1 MITMKLHLKLLI
13 YISFILFSF
22 SLSGENESYN
32 FSSLSK
38 FLNKEIS
45 KGRYPGFLTLI
56 KKDGKVIYQDV
67 SGFNDVKN
75 KTPLQRD
82 SLFRIHSMTK
92 PVTGVAL
99 MIAVDQGLLKLS
111 DPVSKYIPE
120 FKDTKVLLRGNKTE
134 SLKRDITL
142 LDLATHT
149 SGLAYTFSIK
159 GKLQDI
165 YLKEK
170 IFPYYALDT
179 LDDDIKPEKLYENI
193 CSFSKKVA
201 SVPLAHQPG
210 EKWTYSIGMDILGCV
225 IEKASNMT
233 FGDFL
238 KSNLFDPLN
247 MKDTFFKVPKEKRQR
262 MTNLYAHHN
271 AFKAF
276 SIDLPDYLKGKK
288 LKMHLVDSSENS
300 LYYKD
305 VTVEDGGSGLV
316 STGDDYLNF
325 ADMLLNKG
333 VFNGKKI
340 LSSESFK
347 VLISN
352 QLNENNSRF
361 SGFGM
366 GITLGIALDSKKIR
380 LRRGDNSF
388 FWGGAAKTKFW
399 VDPENNLTVVH
410 MTQLIG
416 TPRDLTNKID
426 KLIYKEIK
434 NFEKSNKKPGY

>member
-1 MITMKLHLKLLI
+1 MKLRFKILI

-22 SLSGENESYN
+22 SVSGENESYN

-56 KKDGKVIYQDV
+56 KKDGKLIYQDV

-82 SLFRIHSMTK
+82 SLFRIYSMTK

-149 SGLAYTFSIK
+149 SGLAYTFSVE
-159 GKLQDI
+159 GELQDI

-179 LDDDIKPEKLYENI
+179 LDDDLKPEKLYENI

-247 MKDTFFKVPKEKRQR
+247 MKDTFFKVPEEKRQR

-276 SIDLPDYLKGKK
+276 SIELPDYLKGKK
-288 LKMHLVDSSENS
+288 PKMHLVDSLENS

-305 VTVEDGGSGLV
+305 ITVEDGGSGLV

-340 LSSESFK
+340 LSSESYK

-434 NFEKSNKKPGY
+434 NFEKSNKKSGY

>member
-1 MITMKLHLKLLI
+1 MKLHLKILI

-22 SLSGENESYN
+22 SVSGENESYN

-82 SLFRIHSMTK
+82 SLFRIYSMTK

-159 GKLQDI
+159 GELQDI

-247 MKDTFFKVPKEKRQR
+247 MKDTFFKVPEEKQQR

-276 SIDLPDYLKGKK
+276 SIELPDNLKGKK
-288 LKMHLVDSSENS
+288 PKMHLVDSQENS

-305 VTVEDGGSGLV
+305 ITVEDGGSGLV

-340 LSSESFK
+340 LSSESYK

-434 NFEKSNKKPGY
+434 NFEKSNKKSGY

>member
-1 MITMKLHLKLLI
+1 MKLHLKILI

-22 SLSGENESYN
+22 SVIGENESYN

-82 SLFRIHSMTK
+82 SLFRIYSMTK

-120 FKDTKVLLRGNKTE
+120 FKDTRVLLRGNKTE

-159 GKLQDI
+159 GELQDI

-247 MKDTFFKVPKEKRQR
+247 MKDTFFKVPEEKRQR

-276 SIDLPDYLKGKK
+276 SIELPDYLKGKK
-288 LKMHLVDSSENS
+288 PKMHLVDSQENS

-305 VTVEDGGSGLV
+305 ITVEDGGSGLV

-340 LSSESFK
+340 LSNESYK

-366 GITLGIALDSKKIR
+366 GITLGIALDSRKIR
-380 LRRGDNSF
+380 LKRGDNSF

-434 NFEKSNKKPGY
+434 NFEKSNKKSGY

>member
-1 MITMKLHLKLLI
+1 MKLHLKILI

-22 SLSGENESYN
+22 SVIGENESYN

-82 SLFRIHSMTK
+82 SLFRIYSMTK

-120 FKDTKVLLRGNKTE
+120 FKDTRVLLRGNKTE

-159 GKLQDI
+159 GELQDI

-247 MKDTFFKVPKEKRQR
+247 MKDTFFKVPEEKRQR

-276 SIDLPDYLKGKK
+276 SIELPDYLKGKK
-288 LKMHLVDSSENS
+288 PKMHLVDSQENS

-305 VTVEDGGSGLV
+305 ITVEDGGSGLV

-340 LSSESFK
+340 LSSESYK

-352 QLNENNSRF
+352 QLNESNSRF

-366 GITLGIALDSKKIR
+366 GITLGIALDSRKIR

-434 NFEKSNKKPGY
+434 NFEKSNKKSGY

>member
-1 MITMKLHLKLLI
+1 MKLHLKILI

-22 SLSGENESYN
+22 SVSGENESYN

-82 SLFRIHSMTK
+82 SLFRIYSMTK

-159 GKLQDI
+159 GELQDI

-247 MKDTFFKVPKEKRQR
+247 MKDTFFKVPEEKRQR

-276 SIDLPDYLKGKK
+276 SIELPDNLKGKK
-288 LKMHLVDSSENS
+288 PKMHLVDSLENS

-305 VTVEDGGSGLV
+305 ITVEDGGSGLV

-340 LSSESFK
+340 LSSESYK

-434 NFEKSNKKPGY
+434 NFEKSNKKSGY

>member
-1 MITMKLHLKLLI
+1 MKLHLKILI

-22 SLSGENESYN
+22 SVSGENESYN

-82 SLFRIHSMTK
+82 SLFRIYSMTK

-120 FKDTKVLLRGNKTE
+120 FKDTRVLLRGNKTE

-159 GKLQDI
+159 GELQDI

-247 MKDTFFKVPKEKRQR
+247 MKDTFFKVPEEKQQR

-276 SIDLPDYLKGKK
+276 SIELPDNLKGKK
-288 LKMHLVDSSENS
+288 PKMHLVDSQENS

-305 VTVEDGGSGLV
+305 ITVEDGGSGLV

-340 LSSESFK
+340 LSSESYK

-352 QLNENNSRF
+352 QLNESNSRF

-434 NFEKSNKKPGY
+434 NFEKSNKKSGY

>member
-1 MITMKLHLKLLI
+1 MKLHLKILI
-13 YISFILFSF
+13 YIFFILFSF
-22 SLSGENESYN
+22 SASGENESYN

-56 KKDGKVIYQDV
+56 KKDGKLIYQDV

-82 SLFRIHSMTK
+82 SLFRIYSMTK

-159 GKLQDI
+159 GELQDI

-247 MKDTFFKVPKEKRQR
+247 MKDTFFKVPEKKRQR

-276 SIDLPDYLKGKK
+276 SIELPDYLKGKK
-288 LKMHLVDSSENS
+288 PKMHLVDSLENS

-305 VTVEDGGSGLV
+305 ITVEDGGSGLV

-340 LSSESFK
+340 LSSESYK

>member
-1 MITMKLHLKLLI
+1 MKLRFKILI

-22 SLSGENESYN
+22 SVSGENESYN

-56 KKDGKVIYQDV
+56 KKDGKLIYQDV

-82 SLFRIHSMTK
+82 SLFRIYSMTK

-120 FKDTKVLLRGNKTE
+120 FKDTRVLLRGNKTE

-159 GKLQDI
+159 GELQDI

-247 MKDTFFKVPKEKRQR
+247 MKDTFFKVPEEKRQR

-276 SIDLPDYLKGKK
+276 SIELPDYLKGKK
-288 LKMHLVDSSENS
+288 PKMHLVDSLENS

-305 VTVEDGGSGLV
+305 ITVEDGGSGLV

-340 LSSESFK
+340 LSSESYK

-434 NFEKSNKKPGY
+434 NFEKSNKKSGY

>member
-1 MITMKLHLKLLI
+1 MKLHLKILI

-22 SLSGENESYN
+22 SVSGENESYN

-82 SLFRIHSMTK
+82 SLFRIYSMTK

-120 FKDTKVLLRGNKTE
+120 FKDTRVLLRGNKTE

-159 GKLQDI
+159 GELQDI

-247 MKDTFFKVPKEKRQR
+247 MKDTFFKVPEEKRQR

-276 SIDLPDYLKGKK
+276 SIELPDNLKGKK
-288 LKMHLVDSSENS
+288 PKMHLVDSLENS

-340 LSSESFK
+340 LSSESYK

-434 NFEKSNKKPGY
+434 NFEKSNKKSGY

>member
-1 MITMKLHLKLLI
+1 MKLHLKILI

-22 SLSGENESYN
+22 SVSGENESYN

-82 SLFRIHSMTK
+82 SLFRIYSMTK

-120 FKDTKVLLRGNKTE
+120 FKDTRVLLRGNKTE

-159 GKLQDI
+159 GELQDI

-247 MKDTFFKVPKEKRQR
+247 MKDTFFKVPEEKRQR

-276 SIDLPDYLKGKK
+276 SIELPDYLKGKK
-288 LKMHLVDSSENS
+288 PKMHLVDSQENS

-305 VTVEDGGSGLV
+305 ITVEDGGSGLV

-340 LSSESFK
+340 LSSESYK

-366 GITLGIALDSKKIR
+366 GITLGIALDSRKIR

-434 NFEKSNKKPGY
+434 NFEKSNKK

>member
-1 MITMKLHLKLLI
+1 MKLHLKILI

-22 SLSGENESYN
+22 SVSGENESYN

-82 SLFRIHSMTK
+82 SLFRIYSMTK

-120 FKDTKVLLRGNKTE
+120 FKDTRVLLRGNKTE

-159 GKLQDI
+159 GELQDI

-247 MKDTFFKVPKEKRQR
+247 MKDTFFKVPEEKQQR

-276 SIDLPDYLKGKK
+276 SIELPDYLKGKK
-288 LKMHLVDSSENS
+288 PKMHLVDSQENS

-305 VTVEDGGSGLV
+305 ITVEDGGSGLV

-340 LSSESFK
+340 LSSESYK

-434 NFEKSNKKPGY
+434 NFEKSNKKSGY

>member
-1 MITMKLHLKLLI
+1 MKLHLKILI

-22 SLSGENESYN
+22 SVSGENESYN

-82 SLFRIHSMTK
+82 SLFRIYSMTK

-159 GKLQDI
+159 GELQDI

-247 MKDTFFKVPKEKRQR
+247 MKDTFFKVPEEKRQR

-276 SIDLPDYLKGKK
+276 SIELPDNLKGKK
-288 LKMHLVDSSENS
+288 PKMHLVDSQENS

-305 VTVEDGGSGLV
+305 ITVEDGGSGLV

-340 LSSESFK
+340 LSSESYK

-434 NFEKSNKKPGY
+434 NFEKSNKKSGY

>member
-1 MITMKLHLKLLI
+1 MKLHLKILI

-22 SLSGENESYN
+22 SVIGENESYN

-56 KKDGKVIYQDV
+56 KKDGKLIYQDV

-82 SLFRIHSMTK
+82 SLFRIYSMTK

-120 FKDTKVLLRGNKTE
+120 FKDTRVLLRGNKTE

-159 GKLQDI
+159 GELQDI

-247 MKDTFFKVPKEKRQR
+247 MKDTFFKVPEEKQQR

-276 SIDLPDYLKGKK
+276 SIELPDNLKGKK
-288 LKMHLVDSSENS
+288 PKMHLVDSQENS

-305 VTVEDGGSGLV
+305 ITVEDGGSGLV

-340 LSSESFK
+340 LSSESYK

-366 GITLGIALDSKKIR
+366 GITLGIALDSRKIR

-434 NFEKSNKKPGY
+434 NFEKSNKKSGY

>member
-1 MITMKLHLKLLI
+1 MKLHLKILI
-13 YISFILFSF
+13 YIFFILFSF
-22 SLSGENESYN
+22 SASGENESYN

-56 KKDGKVIYQDV
+56 KKDGKLIYQDV
-67 SGFNDVKN
+67 SGFSDVKN

-82 SLFRIHSMTK
+82 SLFRIYSMTK

-159 GKLQDI
+159 GELQDI

-247 MKDTFFKVPKEKRQR
+247 MKDTFFKVPEEKRQR

-276 SIDLPDYLKGKK
+276 SIELPDYLKGKK
-288 LKMHLVDSSENS
+288 PKMHLVDSLENS

-305 VTVEDGGSGLV
+305 ITVEDGGSGLV

-340 LSSESFK
+340 LSSESYK

-434 NFEKSNKKPGY
+434 NFEKSNKKSGY

>member
-1 MITMKLHLKLLI
+1 MKLHLKILI

-22 SLSGENESYN
+22 SVSGENESYN

-82 SLFRIHSMTK
+82 SLFRIYSMTK

-120 FKDTKVLLRGNKTE
+120 FKDTRVLLRGNKTE

-159 GKLQDI
+159 GELQDI

-247 MKDTFFKVPKEKRQR
+247 MKDTFFKVPEEKQQR

-276 SIDLPDYLKGKK
+276 SIELPDNLKGKK
-288 LKMHLVDSSENS
+288 PKMHLVDSQENS

-305 VTVEDGGSGLV
+305 ITVEDGGSGLV

-340 LSSESFK
+340 LSIESYK

-366 GITLGIALDSKKIR
+366 GITLGIALDSRKIR

-434 NFEKSNKKPGY
+434 NFERSNKKSGY

>member
-1 MITMKLHLKLLI
+1 MKLHLKILI

-22 SLSGENESYN
+22 SVSGENESYN

-56 KKDGKVIYQDV
+56 KKDGKLIYQDV
-67 SGFNDVKN
+67 SGFSDVKN

-82 SLFRIHSMTK
+82 SLFRIYSMTK

-159 GKLQDI
+159 GELQDI

-247 MKDTFFKVPKEKRQR
+247 MKDTFFKVPEEKRQR

-276 SIDLPDYLKGKK
+276 SIELPDNLKGKK
-288 LKMHLVDSSENS
+288 PKMHLVDSLENS

-305 VTVEDGGSGLV
+305 ITVEDGGSGLV

-340 LSSESFK
+340 LSSESYK

-434 NFEKSNKKPGY
+434 NFEKSNKKSGY

>member
-1 MITMKLHLKLLI
+1 MKLHLKILI

-22 SLSGENESYN
+22 SVSGENESYN

-82 SLFRIHSMTK
+82 SLFRIYSMTK

-120 FKDTKVLLRGNKTE
+120 FKDTRVLLRGNKTE

-159 GKLQDI
+159 GELQDI

-247 MKDTFFKVPKEKRQR
+247 MKDTFFKVPEEKRQR

-276 SIDLPDYLKGKK
+276 SIELPDYLKGKK
-288 LKMHLVDSSENS
+288 PKMHLVDSQENS

-305 VTVEDGGSGLV
+305 ITVEDGGSGLV

-340 LSSESFK
+340 LSSESYK

-352 QLNENNSRF
+352 QLNESNSRF

-434 NFEKSNKKPGY
+434 NFEKSNKKSGY

>member
-1 MITMKLHLKLLI
+1 MKLHLKILI
-13 YISFILFSF
+13 YIFFILFSF
-22 SLSGENESYN
+22 SASGENESYN

-56 KKDGKVIYQDV
+56 KKDGKLIYQDV
-67 SGFNDVKN
+67 SGFSDVKN

-82 SLFRIHSMTK
+82 SLFRIYSMTK

-159 GKLQDI
+159 GELQDI

-179 LDDDIKPEKLYENI
+179 LDDDLKPEKLYENI

-247 MKDTFFKVPKEKRQR
+247 MKDTFFKVPEEKRQR

-276 SIDLPDYLKGKK
+276 SIELPDYLKGKK
-288 LKMHLVDSSENS
+288 PKMHLVDSLENS

-305 VTVEDGGSGLV
+305 ITVEDGGSGLV

-340 LSSESFK
+340 LSSESYK

-434 NFEKSNKKPGY
+434 NFEKSNKKSGY

>member
-1 MITMKLHLKLLI
+1 MKLHLKILI

-22 SLSGENESYN
+22 SVSGENESYN

-45 KGRYPGFLTLI
+45 KGRYPGFLTII

-82 SLFRIHSMTK
+82 SLFRIYSMTK

-159 GKLQDI
+159 GELQDI

-247 MKDTFFKVPKEKRQR
+247 MKDTFFKVPEEKRQR

-276 SIDLPDYLKGKK
+276 SIELPDNLKGKK
-288 LKMHLVDSSENS
+288 PKMHLVDSLENS

-305 VTVEDGGSGLV
+305 ITVEDGGSGLV

-340 LSSESFK
+340 LSSESYK

-434 NFEKSNKKPGY
+434 NFEKSNKKSGY

>member
-1 MITMKLHLKLLI
+1 MKLHLKILI

-22 SLSGENESYN
+22 SVSGENESYN

-82 SLFRIHSMTK
+82 SLFRIYSMTK

-159 GKLQDI
+159 GELQDI

-247 MKDTFFKVPKEKRQR
+247 MKDTFFKVPEEKQQR

-276 SIDLPDYLKGKK
+276 SIELPDNLKGKK
-288 LKMHLVDSSENS
+288 PKMHLVDSQENS

-305 VTVEDGGSGLV
+305 ITVEDGGSGLV

-340 LSSESFK
+340 LSSESYK

-352 QLNENNSRF
+352 QLNESNSRF

-434 NFEKSNKKPGY
+434 NFEKSNKKSGY

>member
-1 MITMKLHLKLLI
+1 MMKLHLKILI

-22 SLSGENESYN
+22 SVSGENESYN

-82 SLFRIHSMTK
+82 SLFRIYSMTK

-99 MIAVDQGLLKLS
+99 MIAVDQGMLKLS

-120 FKDTKVLLRGNKTE
+120 FKDTRVLLRGNKTE

-159 GKLQDI
+159 GELQDI

-247 MKDTFFKVPKEKRQR
+247 MKDTFFKVPEEKRQR

-276 SIDLPDYLKGKK
+276 SIELPDYLKGKK
-288 LKMHLVDSSENS
+288 PKMHLVDSQENS

-305 VTVEDGGSGLV
+305 ITVEDGGSGLV

-340 LSSESFK
+340 LSSESYK

-366 GITLGIALDSKKIR
+366 GITLGIALDSRKIR

-434 NFEKSNKKPGY
+434 NFEKSNKKSGY

>member
-1 MITMKLHLKLLI
+1 
-13 YISFILFSF
+13 
-22 SLSGENESYN
+22 
-32 FSSLSK
+32 
-38 FLNKEIS
+38 
-45 KGRYPGFLTLI
+45 
-56 KKDGKVIYQDV
+56 
-67 SGFNDVKN
+67 
-75 KTPLQRD
+75 
-82 SLFRIHSMTK
+82 MTK

-120 FKDTKVLLRGNKTE
+120 FKDTKVLLKNNETE

-149 SGLAYTFSIK
+149 SGLAYSFSIK
-159 GKLQDI
+159 GELQDI

-170 IFPYYALDT
+170 IYPYYALDT
-179 LDDDIKPEKLYENI
+179 LNDDIKPEKFYKNI

-233 FGDFL
+233 FGEFL

-247 MKDTFFKVPKEKRQR
+247 MKDTFFKVPEEKRQR
-262 MTNLYAHHN
+262 MTNLYAHHK

-276 SIDLPDYLKGKK
+276 SIELPEYLKGKK
-288 LKMHLVDSSENS
+288 PKLYLVDSLENS

-305 VTVEDGGSGLV
+305 ITVEDGGSGLV
-316 STGDDYLNF
+316 STADDYLNF

-340 LSSESFK
+340 LSSESYK

>member
-1 MITMKLHLKLLI
+1 MKLHLKILI

-22 SLSGENESYN
+22 SVSGENESYN

-82 SLFRIHSMTK
+82 SLFRIYSMTK

-159 GKLQDI
+159 GELQDI

-247 MKDTFFKVPKEKRQR
+247 MKDTFFKVPEEKQQR

-288 LKMHLVDSSENS
+288 PKMHLVDSSENS

-340 LSSESFK
+340 LSSESYK

-434 NFEKSNKKPGY
+434 NFEKSNKKSGY

>member
-1 MITMKLHLKLLI
+1 MKLHLKILI

-22 SLSGENESYN
+22 SVIGENESYN

-67 SGFNDVKN
+67 SGFNDVEN

-82 SLFRIHSMTK
+82 SLFRIYSMTK

-120 FKDTKVLLRGNKTE
+120 FKDTRVLLRGNKTE

-159 GKLQDI
+159 GELQDI

-247 MKDTFFKVPKEKRQR
+247 MKDTFFKVPEEKRQR

-276 SIDLPDYLKGKK
+276 SIELPDYLKGKK
-288 LKMHLVDSSENS
+288 PKMHLVDSQENS

-305 VTVEDGGSGLV
+305 ITVEDGGSGLV

-340 LSSESFK
+340 LSSESYK

-366 GITLGIALDSKKIR
+366 GITLGIALDSRKIR

-434 NFEKSNKKPGY
+434 NFEKSNKKSGY

>member
-1 MITMKLHLKLLI
+1 MKLHLKILI

-22 SLSGENESYN
+22 SVSGENESYN

-82 SLFRIHSMTK
+82 SLFRIYSMTK

-159 GKLQDI
+159 GELQDI

-247 MKDTFFKVPKEKRQR
+247 MKDTFFKVPEEKRQR

-276 SIDLPDYLKGKK
+276 SIELPDNLKGKK
-288 LKMHLVDSSENS
+288 PKMHLVDSLENS

-340 LSSESFK
+340 LSSESYK

-434 NFEKSNKKPGY
+434 NFEKSNKKSGY

>member
-1 MITMKLHLKLLI
+1 MMKLHLKILI

-22 SLSGENESYN
+22 SVSGENESYN

-82 SLFRIHSMTK
+82 SLFRIYSMTK

-99 MIAVDQGLLKLS
+99 MIAVDQGFLKLS

-120 FKDTKVLLRGNKTE
+120 FKDTRVLLRGNKTE

-159 GKLQDI
+159 GELQDI

-247 MKDTFFKVPKEKRQR
+247 MKDTFFKVPEEKQQR

-276 SIDLPDYLKGKK
+276 SIELPDNLKGKK
-288 LKMHLVDSSENS
+288 PKMHLVDSQENS

-305 VTVEDGGSGLV
+305 ITVEDGGSGLV

-340 LSSESFK
+340 LSSESYK

-366 GITLGIALDSKKIR
+366 GITLGIALDSRKIR

-434 NFEKSNKKPGY
+434 NFERSNKKSGY

>member
-1 MITMKLHLKLLI
+1 MKLHLKILI

-22 SLSGENESYN
+22 SVVGENESYN

-82 SLFRIHSMTK
+82 SLFRIYSMTK

-120 FKDTKVLLRGNKTE
+120 FKDTRVLLRGNKTE

-159 GKLQDI
+159 GELQDI

-247 MKDTFFKVPKEKRQR
+247 MKDTFFKVPEEKRQR

-276 SIDLPDYLKGKK
+276 SIELPDYLKGKK
-288 LKMHLVDSSENS
+288 PKMHLVDSQENS

-305 VTVEDGGSGLV
+305 ITVEDGGSGLV

-340 LSSESFK
+340 LSSESYK

-366 GITLGIALDSKKIR
+366 GITLGIALDSRKIR

-410 MTQLIG
+410 MNQLIG

-434 NFEKSNKKPGY
+434 NFEKSNKKSGY

>member
-1 MITMKLHLKLLI
+1 MKLHLKILI
-13 YISFILFSF
+13 YIFFILFSF
-22 SLSGENESYN
+22 SASGENESYN

-56 KKDGKVIYQDV
+56 KKDGKLIYQDV
-67 SGFNDVKN
+67 SGFSDVKN

-82 SLFRIHSMTK
+82 SLFRIYSMTK

-159 GKLQDI
+159 GELQDI

-179 LDDDIKPEKLYENI
+179 LDDDLKPEKLYENI

-247 MKDTFFKVPKEKRQR
+247 MKDTFFKVPEEKRQR

-276 SIDLPDYLKGKK
+276 SIELPDNLKGKK
-288 LKMHLVDSSENS
+288 PKMHLVDSQENS

-305 VTVEDGGSGLV
+305 ITVEDGGSGLV

-340 LSSESFK
+340 LSSESYK

-426 KLIYKEIK
+426 KIIYKEIK
-434 NFEKSNKKPGY
+434 NFEKSNKKSGY

>member
-1 MITMKLHLKLLI
+1 MKLHLKILI

-22 SLSGENESYN
+22 SVIGENESYN

-56 KKDGKVIYQDV
+56 KKDGKIIYQDV

-82 SLFRIHSMTK
+82 SLFRIYSMTK

-120 FKDTKVLLRGNKTE
+120 FKDTRVLLRGNKTE

-159 GKLQDI
+159 GELQDI

-247 MKDTFFKVPKEKRQR
+247 MKDTFFKVPEEKRQR

-276 SIDLPDYLKGKK
+276 SIELPDYLKGKK
-288 LKMHLVDSSENS
+288 PKMHLVDSQENS

-305 VTVEDGGSGLV
+305 ITVEDGGSGLV

-340 LSSESFK
+340 LSNESYK

-366 GITLGIALDSKKIR
+366 GITLGIALDSRKIR

-434 NFEKSNKKPGY
+434 NFEKSNKKSGY

>member
-1 MITMKLHLKLLI
+1 MKLHLKILI

-22 SLSGENESYN
+22 SVSGENESYN

-45 KGRYPGFLTLI
+45 KGRYPGFLTII

-82 SLFRIHSMTK
+82 SLFRIYSMTK

-120 FKDTKVLLRGNKTE
+120 FKDTRVLLRGNKTE

-159 GKLQDI
+159 GELQDI

-247 MKDTFFKVPKEKRQR
+247 MKDTFFKVPEEKRQR

-276 SIDLPDYLKGKK
+276 SIELPDYLKGKK
-288 LKMHLVDSSENS
+288 PKMHLVDSQENS

-305 VTVEDGGSGLV
+305 ITVEDGGSGLV

-325 ADMLLNKG
+325 AEMLLNKG

-340 LSSESFK
+340 LSSESYK

-366 GITLGIALDSKKIR
+366 GITLGIALDSKKI
-380 LRRGDNSF
+380 LLMRGDNSF

-434 NFEKSNKKPGY
+434 NFEKSNKKSGY

>member
-1 MITMKLHLKLLI
+1 MKLHLKILI
-13 YISFILFSF
+13 YIFFILFSF
-22 SLSGENESYN
+22 SASGENESYN

-56 KKDGKVIYQDV
+56 KKDGKLIYQDV

-82 SLFRIHSMTK
+82 SLFRIYSMTK

-159 GKLQDI
+159 GELQDI

-179 LDDDIKPEKLYENI
+179 LDDDLKPEKLYENI

-247 MKDTFFKVPKEKRQR
+247 MKDTFFKVPEEKRQR

-276 SIDLPDYLKGKK
+276 SIELPDYLKGKK
-288 LKMHLVDSSENS
+288 PKMHLVDSLENS

-305 VTVEDGGSGLV
+305 ITVEDGGSGLV

-340 LSSESFK
+340 LSSESYK

-434 NFEKSNKKPGY
+434 NFEKSNKKSGY

>member
-1 MITMKLHLKLLI
+1 MKLHLKILI

-22 SLSGENESYN
+22 SVSGENESYN

-82 SLFRIHSMTK
+82 SLFRIYSMTK

-159 GKLQDI
+159 GELQDI

-247 MKDTFFKVPKEKRQR
+247 MKDTFFKVPEEKRQR

-288 LKMHLVDSSENS
+288 PKMHLVDSLENS

-305 VTVEDGGSGLV
+305 ITVEDGGSGLV

-340 LSSESFK
+340 LSSESYK

>member
-1 MITMKLHLKLLI
+1 MKLHLKILI

-22 SLSGENESYN
+22 SVSGENESYN

-82 SLFRIHSMTK
+82 SLFRIYSMTK

-120 FKDTKVLLRGNKTE
+120 FKDTKVLLRGNKIE

-159 GKLQDI
+159 GELQDI

-247 MKDTFFKVPKEKRQR
+247 MKDTFFKVPEEKRQR

-276 SIDLPDYLKGKK
+276 SIELPDNLKRKK
-288 LKMHLVDSSENS
+288 PKMHLVDSLENS

-305 VTVEDGGSGLV
+305 ITVEDGGSGLV

-340 LSSESFK
+340 LSSESYK

-434 NFEKSNKKPGY
+434 NFEKSNKKSRY

>member
-1 MITMKLHLKLLI
+1 MKLHLKILI

-22 SLSGENESYN
+22 SVSGENESYN

-82 SLFRIHSMTK
+82 SLFRIYSMTK

-149 SGLAYTFSIK
+149 SGLAYTFSIE

-247 MKDTFFKVPKEKRQR
+247 MKDTFFKVPEEKRQR

-276 SIDLPDYLKGKK
+276 SIELPDNLKGKK
-288 LKMHLVDSSENS
+288 PKMHLVDSLENS

-305 VTVEDGGSGLV
+305 ITVEDGGSGLV

-434 NFEKSNKKPGY
+434 NFEKSNKKSGY

>member
-1 MITMKLHLKLLI
+1 MMKLQLKLLI
-13 YISFILFSF
+13 YIFFILFSF
-22 SLSGENESYN
+22 TVSSSNESYN

-45 KGRYPGFLTLI
+45 KERYPGFLTLI
-56 KKDGKVIYQDV
+56 KKDGKLIYQDV
-67 SGFNDVKN
+67 SGFSDVED
-75 KTPLQRD
+75 KTPLKRD
-82 SLFRIHSMTK
+82 SLFRIYSMTK

-120 FKDTKVLLRGNKTE
+120 FKDTKVLLKNNETE

-149 SGLAYTFSIK
+149 SGLAYSFSIK
-159 GKLQDI
+159 GELQDI

-170 IFPYYALDT
+170 IYPYYALDT
-179 LDDDIKPEKLYENI
+179 LNDDIKPEKFYKNI

-233 FGDFL
+233 FGEFL

-247 MKDTFFKVPKEKRQR
+247 MKDTFFKVPEEKRQR

-276 SIDLPDYLKGKK
+276 SIELPEYLKGKK
-288 LKMHLVDSSENS
+288 PKLYLVDSLENS

-305 VTVEDGGSGLV
+305 ITVEDGGSGLV
-316 STGDDYLNF
+316 STADDYLNF

-340 LSSESFK
+340 LSSESYK

>member
-1 MITMKLHLKLLI
+1 MKLHLKILI
-13 YISFILFSF
+13 YIFFILFSF
-22 SLSGENESYN
+22 SASGENESYN

-56 KKDGKVIYQDV
+56 KKDGKLIYQDV
-67 SGFNDVKN
+67 SGFSDVKN

-82 SLFRIHSMTK
+82 SLFRIYSMTK

-159 GKLQDI
+159 GELQDI

-247 MKDTFFKVPKEKRQR
+247 MKDTFFKVPEEKRQR

-276 SIDLPDYLKGKK
+276 SIELPDNLKGKK
-288 LKMHLVDSSENS
+288 PKMHLVDSQENS

-305 VTVEDGGSGLV
+305 ITVEDGGSGLV

-340 LSSESFK
+340 LSSESYK

-434 NFEKSNKKPGY
+434 NFEKSNKKSGY

>member
-1 MITMKLHLKLLI
+1 MKLHLKILI

-22 SLSGENESYN
+22 SVSGENESYN

-82 SLFRIHSMTK
+82 SLFRIYSMTK

-120 FKDTKVLLRGNKTE
+120 FKDTRVLLRGNKTE

-159 GKLQDI
+159 GELQDI

-247 MKDTFFKVPKEKRQR
+247 MKDTFFKVPEEKQQR

-276 SIDLPDYLKGKK
+276 SIELPDNLKGKK
-288 LKMHLVDSSENS
+288 PKMHLVDSQENS

-305 VTVEDGGSGLV
+305 ITVEDGGSGLV

-340 LSSESFK
+340 LSIESYK

-366 GITLGIALDSKKIR
+366 GITLGIALDSRKIR

-434 NFEKSNKKPGY
+434 NFEKSNKKSGY

>member
-1 MITMKLHLKLLI
+1 MKLHLKILI

-22 SLSGENESYN
+22 SVSGENESYN

-82 SLFRIHSMTK
+82 SLFRIYSMTK

-120 FKDTKVLLRGNKTE
+120 FKDTRVLLRGNKTE

-247 MKDTFFKVPKEKRQR
+247 MKDTFFKVPEEKRQR

-276 SIDLPDYLKGKK
+276 SIELPDNLKGKK
-288 LKMHLVDSSENS
+288 PKMHLVDSLENS

-340 LSSESFK
+340 LSSESYK

-434 NFEKSNKKPGY
+434 NFEKSNKKSGY

>member
-1 MITMKLHLKLLI
+1 MKLHLKILI

-22 SLSGENESYN
+22 SVSGENESYN

-56 KKDGKVIYQDV
+56 KKDGKLIYQDV
-67 SGFNDVKN
+67 SGFSDVKN

-82 SLFRIHSMTK
+82 SLFRIYSMTK

-159 GKLQDI
+159 GELQDI

-247 MKDTFFKVPKEKRQR
+247 MKDTFFKVPEEKRQR

-276 SIDLPDYLKGKK
+276 SIELPDYLKGKK
-288 LKMHLVDSSENS
+288 PKMHLVDSLENS

-305 VTVEDGGSGLV
+305 ITVEDGGSGLV

-340 LSSESFK
+340 LSSESYK

-434 NFEKSNKKPGY
+434 NFEKSNKKSGY

>member
-1 MITMKLHLKLLI
+1 MMKLHLKILI

-22 SLSGENESYN
+22 SVSGENESYN

-82 SLFRIHSMTK
+82 SLFRIYSMTK

-120 FKDTKVLLRGNKTE
+120 FKDTRVLLRGNKTE

-159 GKLQDI
+159 GELQDI

-247 MKDTFFKVPKEKRQR
+247 MKDTFFKVPEEKQQR

-276 SIDLPDYLKGKK
+276 SIELPDNLKGKK
-288 LKMHLVDSSENS
+288 PKMHLVDSQENS

-305 VTVEDGGSGLV
+305 ITVEDGGSGLV

-340 LSSESFK
+340 LSSESYK

-366 GITLGIALDSKKIR
+366 GITLGIALDSRKIR

-434 NFEKSNKKPGY
+434 NFEKSNKKSGY